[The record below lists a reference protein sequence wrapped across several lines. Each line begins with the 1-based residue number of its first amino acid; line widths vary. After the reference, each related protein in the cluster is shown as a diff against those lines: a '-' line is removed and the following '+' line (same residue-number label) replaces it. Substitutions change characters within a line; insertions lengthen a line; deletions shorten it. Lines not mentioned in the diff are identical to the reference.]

1 MCRDAIWIKK
11 SRRIQDDSSRLSFRL
26 VLGRRKMWESV
37 NKKEEFMSVLD
48 DFINT
53 DDGSD
58 WDFDDED

>member
-1 MCRDAIWIKK
+1 
-11 SRRIQDDSSRLSFRL
+11 
-26 VLGRRKMWESV
+26 MWESV